1 MPYLYLN
8 KITTKKVEVDKNV
21 PDVDD
26 VDLKILAEL
35 MKDAKMPYTE
45 VADKVCV
52 SGGTVHVRM
61 KKLEKMGVVQGSSL
75 LVDFSKLGYDI
86 TAFIG
91 IYLQKSSLY
100 EVVANEL
107 SKIPE
112 ILTMHYTTG
121 AYSIFARIICRDTNH
136 LRIVLHDKIQKVQGI
151 ERTETFIALEERLNR
166 PLVLAF

>member
-8 KITTKKVEVDKNV
+8 KITTGNVEVDKNV
-21 PDVDD
+21 PDVDE

>member
-8 KITTKKVEVDKNV
+8 KITTGKVEVDKNV
-21 PDVDD
+21 PDIDD

-61 KKLEKMGVVQGSSL
+61 KKLEKMGVVLGSSL

>member
-1 MPYLYLN
+1 M
-8 KITTKKVEVDKNV
+8 EVDKNV
-21 PDVDD
+21 PDIDD